1 MQWYIGSTK
10 LVIDFL
16 RKLFKTRLHVTG
28 VNNIPDGPIL
38 FVANHFTRFETAII
52 PYLISKET
60 GKTPRSLADDIVFVR
75 ELGDFLRKI
84 GTISTG
90 NPKRNEIILSDLMTG
105 SKNWLIYPEGIMVK
119 NKKISQQ
126 KNYKIFTPKRKGL
139 VHTGAAVL
147 ALKAELLKRE
157 YESAKKL
164 RRTKHIKDLEK
175 NYCFSPK
182 QVAEKSLSIVPISIS
197 YFPIFPKDNFLKKV
211 LSKVFTPS
219 LDRYIEE
226 IDIES
231 SMLTN
236 SDINVH
242 FSAPINVKDFIKTG
256 GKALSVVQGLSK
268 KSTQVLVDLYKYPLT
283 TRFMNDVY
291 NNIYINLQHLYA
303 LILSK
308 TTHKKVSRA
317 YMCLM
322 VYSLADKLISMEKYR
337 LHPSALQGVKIL
349 FPSTLRECTEAAL
362 RSGILKESDKTCLTL
377 SKKALNDEYDF
388 HTIRLKNILKVQ
400 LNEMR
405 VFKDVQKAAESVAKK
420 PLAFLKKEA
429 VSTILDKMLF
439 DYEAD
444 YKKYYSK
451 QFSKP
456 KQIGS
461 PYFFEARSKK
471 IGVVLCHGYKASPA
485 EVHLLAKY
493 LNKKG
498 YNVLVPRLKG
508 HGTAPINLKDVT
520 YQDWQESMNEAYAVL
535 RQSCDKVILVGFS
548 TGGLLSLCC
557 AAQNYVDGIVC
568 VNAALKLND
577 IRVNYIGAINFWNDL
592 LKIRKSYIDTKPEY
606 PHTNYSRNYLKGV
619 EELSKL
625 MEQTNT
631 CATHVSCPA
640 LIIQGKKD
648 PIVNS
653 KSGQVIYGLIKS
665 KIKYLYEPDTE
676 HHVIIRGVGHEE
688 VFETIHKF
696 IHNKVN

>member
-28 VNNIPDGPIL
+28 VDNIPDGPIL

-90 NPKRNEIILSDLMTG
+90 NPKRDEIILSDLMTG

-175 NYCFSPK
+175 NYCFSAK
-182 QVAEKSLSIVPISIS
+182 EVAEKPLSIVPISIS

-211 LSKVFTPS
+211 LSKIFTPS

-256 GKALSVVQGLSK
+256 GKTLSVIQGLSK
-268 KSTQVLVDLYKYPLT
+268 KSTQVLVDLYKHPLT
-283 TRFMNDVY
+283 TRFMSDVY
-291 NNIYINLQHLYA
+291 NNIHINLQHLYA

-308 TTHKKVSRA
+308 TTHKKVSRG

-322 VYSLADKLISMEKYR
+322 VYSLADKLIAMEKYR
-337 LHPSALQGVKIL
+337 LHPSVLQGVKIL
-349 FPSTLRECTEAAL
+349 FPSTLKECTEAAL

-377 SKKALNDEYDF
+377 SKNALNDEYDF

-405 VFKDVQKAAESVAKK
+405 VFKDVQKAAESIAKK

-451 QFSKP
+451 KFSKP
-456 KQIGS
+456 KQTGS
-461 PYFFEARSKK
+461 PYFLEARSKK

-577 IRVNYIGAINFWNDL
+577 IRINYIGAINFWNDL
-592 LKIRKSYIDTKPEY
+592 LKIRKSYIDAKPEY

-653 KSGQVIYGLIKS
+653 KSGQAIYGLIKS
-665 KIKYLYEPDTE
+665 KTKYLYEPDAE
-676 HHVIIRGVGHEE
+676 HHVIIRGTGHEE

>member
-1 MQWYIGSTK
+1 MKWYIESTT

-16 RKLFKTRLHVTG
+16 KTLFKTRLYVTG
-28 VNNIPDGPIL
+28 LDTIPDGPIL

-52 PYLISKET
+52 PYLIHKET
-60 GKTPRSLADDIVFVR
+60 GKTPRSLADEVVFVR

-84 GTISTG
+84 GTISTA
-90 NPKRNEIILSDLMTG
+90 NPNRDHIILSDLMTG

-119 NKKISQQ
+119 NKKIRQQ
-126 KNYKIFTPKRKGL
+126 KNYKIFTPQRKGL

-157 YESAKKL
+157 YQSAKKL
-164 RRTKHIKDLEK
+164 GRTKHVKELE
-175 NYCFSPK
+175 NDYCFST
-182 QVAEKSLSIVPISIS
+182 QEIDEKPLSIVPISIS

-211 LSKVFTPS
+211 LHKVFSPS
-219 LDRYIEE
+219 LDRHKEE

-242 FSAPINVKDFIKTG
+242 FAPPIYVKDFIKTG
-256 GKALSVVQGLSK
+256 GKTLSVIQGLSK

-291 NNIYINLQHLYA
+291 NNIHINLQHLYA

-308 TTHKKVSRA
+308 TKQKKISRE

-322 VYSLADKLISMEKYR
+322 VYSLADKLISIEKYR
-337 LHPSALQGVKIL
+337 LHPSVMQGVKIL
-349 FPSTLRECTEAAL
+349 FPTTLKDCTDAAL
-362 RSGILKESDKTCLTL
+362 RSGILKETDKSSFVF
-377 SKKALNDEYDF
+377 SKKALNNEYDF

-400 LNEMR
+400 LNELR
-405 VFKDVQKAAESVAKK
+405 IFKDVQKTAESLAKK
-420 PLAFLKKEA
+420 PVTFLKKQA
-429 VSTILDKMLF
+429 VLTILDKMLL

-451 QFSKP
+451 KFSKP

-461 PYFFEARSKK
+461 PYFLKAQSKK

-520 YQDWQESMNEAYAVL
+520 YQDWQESLDEAYAVL
-535 RQSCDKVILVGFS
+535 RQSCDKVVLVGFS

-577 IRVNYIGAINFWNDL
+577 IRMHYIGAINFWHDL
-592 LKIRKSYIDTKPEY
+592 LKIRKNYIDTEPEY

-625 MEQTNT
+625 MKETDT
-631 CATHVSCPA
+631 CAPSVACPA

-648 PIVNS
+648 PIVNP
-653 KSGQVIYGLIKS
+653 KSGQDIYSMIKS
-665 KIKYLYEPDTE
+665 KTKYLYEPDLD
-676 HHVIIRGVGHEE
+676 HHVIVRGTGHEE
-688 VFETIHKF
+688 VFETIYKF
-696 IHNKVN
+696 IHTKIN